1 MEWSSNCIQ
10 YLSTYFEYQYPF
22 SKMDFVYVP
31 EMAYG
36 AMEHPGCITITDN
49 FVASDQPS
57 IRRYHLLFGV
67 VLHEVTHMWF
77 GNLVTMQWWDDLW
90 LNESFAT
97 FISNYIQNKVSNEF
111 SADLI

>member
-49 FVASDQPS
+49 FVAPD
-57 IRRYHLLFGV
+57 
-67 VLHEVTHMWF
+67 
-77 GNLVTMQWWDDLW
+77 
-90 LNESFAT
+90 
-97 FISNYIQNKVSNEF
+97 
-111 SADLI
+111 